1 MKKQYITPL
10 SCTVKVY
17 CEGMLAGSNTTDMP
31 IGGSGSSTVVDEAD
45 VLSNERGWDAA
56 SWTDED

>member
-10 SCTVKVY
+10 SCTIKVY
-17 CEGMLAGSNTTDMP
+17 CEGMLAGSKTTDMP
-31 IGGSGSSTVVDEAD
+31 IGGSSIVDDEAN
-45 VLSNERGWDAA
+45 VLSNERGWDLA